1 MLHDDDLEEFGDLVK
16 RSKLDRELKRV
27 NGFTVFAT
35 KDVLDGLSDDVKA
48 YLDHSPVDLA
58 KVLGHQIHAG
68 PIYSYDLEFGKK
80 EYSTLQGEPIIVEV
94 NKNNEITVNGAKVI
108 RHDILASNGKNLD
121 HC

>member
-1 MLHDDDLEEFGDLVK
+1 MLHDNDLEEFGDLVN

>member
-1 MLHDDDLEEFGDLVK
+1 MVK

-80 EYSTLQGEPIIVEV
+80 EYSTLQGEPIVVEV
-94 NKNNEITVNGAKVI
+94 SKNNDVTVNGVKVV
-108 RHDILASNGKNLD
+108 RHDILASNGKGYE
-121 HC
+121 HSCRQ